1 MAEEKRG
8 RGRPKKKPGTAV
20 QKYTVSEAAVNQ
32 RREIARKRE
41 IDRQVAKTPEDID
54 YNARLID
61 HVIKIHEIALHA
73 DVNDLNSLKSCFF
86 NYLKLCQENGMR
98 VGNLAAC
105 AAMGIDRF
113 KLDNMLRSKDP
124 DKQEFAKLVKSC
136 CSLSREELIADQK
149 INPVIGIFWQ
159 RNFDG
164 LRNDTEQIQAVQGQ
178 EDEEIAADDY
188 RKRYGDLLKE

>member
-1 MAEEKRG
+1 MAEAK

-32 RREIARKRE
+32 RREIAKQRE
-41 IDRQVAKTPEDID
+41 IDRQVMKTPEDID

-73 DVNDLNSLKSCFF
+73 DRNDLNSLKACFF
-86 NYLKLCQENGMR
+86 NYLKLCQDNGMK
-98 VGNLAAC
+98 VGNMAAC
-105 AAMGIDRF
+105 AAMDMSPES
-113 KLDNMLRSKDP
+113 LNSMLKCKDP
-124 DKQEFAKLVKSC
+124 DKAEFAQFVKRC
-136 CSLSREELIADQK
+136 CSLSREEMIADQK

-164 LRNDTEQIQAVQGQ
+164 LRNDTEQIQAIQGQ
-178 EDEEIAADDY
+178 EEEETGADEY
-188 RKRYGDLLKE
+188 RKRYSDLIKE

>member
-1 MAEEKRG
+1 M
-8 RGRPKKKPGTAV
+8 PKKKPGTGTEV
-20 QKYTVSEAAVNQ
+20 RRYTVSEAAINQ

-41 IDRQVAKTPEDID
+41 IDRQVMKTPEDID

-86 NYLKLCQENGMR
+86 NYLKLCQENGMK

-113 KLDNMLRSKDP
+113 KLENMLRSKDP

-164 LRNDTEQIQAVQGQ
+164 LRNDTEQIQPVQGQ

-188 RKRYGDLLKE
+188 RKRYSDLLKE